1 MKGFQIRY
9 LVVRIKMR
17 VIQFIPGELFRASP
31 KFSLKNKKFSINQKT
46 QSITIMAV
54 KLSYRFPVIQ
64 KLDFGK
70 PVVLI
75 CS

>member
-9 LVVRIKMR
+9 LVVRIKIEG
-17 VIQFIPGELFRASP
+17 VQFILDNELRTSP
-31 KFSLKNKKFSINQKT
+31 KFSLKNNKFSINQKT
-46 QSITIMAV
+46 QSITIMVV